1 MTPLSQRDPRWK
13 DIKLGT
19 GATTISSHGCL
30 ITCLAML
37 AGTTPDVVNEEL
49 KRVGG
54 YQNGNLVI
62 WSALDRTNL
71 GLRFIERSRV
81 YNNEKVS
88 NNLPCIV
95 EVDGSRIGAK
105 QHFVLYIGNKR
116 MIDPWFGRETDTS
129 YYPAV
134 GYAIVKVDIIPQE
147 PIAPPMDDIR
157 LTILEANNI
166 KTEGQLREVL
176 GAWNDYTPL
185 KNDLANARKEVEKL
199 TQVENKYEELKKIHE
214 SVKDDF
220 EKDLAEVEEKNR
232 IYREF
237 LVRLAKKVGSTQNIE
252 DVEAKIGTLVKDSQE
267 LKEIRDDRPLVKHP
281 FEGIGDKINSIL
293 ELVIKRLKDEKK
305 K

>member
-1 MTPLSQRDPRWK
+1 MIPLSQRDPRWK

-30 ITCLAML
+30 ITCLSML

-116 MIDPWFGRETDTS
+116 MIDPWFGREADTS
-129 YYPAV
+129 YYPAI
-134 GYAIVKVDIIPQE
+134 GYAIVKVDIIPPE

-185 KNDLANARKEVEKL
+185 KNDLANARKEIERL
-199 TQVENKYEELKKIHE
+199 TITENKYEELKKIHE

-267 LKEIRDDRPLVKHP
+267 LKEIQDDRPLVKHP

-293 ELVIKRLKDEKK
+293 ELVIKRLKNEKK

>member
-19 GATTISSHGCL
+19 GSTSIGGEGCL
-30 ITCLAML
+30 ITCLAMF

-129 YYPAV
+129 YYPAI

-176 GAWNDYTPL
+176 GAWNDYAPL
-185 KNDLANARKEVEKL
+185 KTDLDNARKEIEKL
-199 TQVENKYEELKKIHE
+199 TQIENKYEELKKIHE

-267 LKEIRDDRPLVKHP
+267 LKEIQDDRPLVKHP
-281 FEGIGDKINSIL
+281 FEGIGERLRTIFDLI
-293 ELVIKRLKDEKK
+293 IKWLKK
-305 K
+305 KAR

>member
-19 GATTISSHGCL
+19 GSTTISSHGCL

-62 WSALDRTNL
+62 WSALDKTNL

-147 PIAPPMDDIR
+147 PTAPPMDDIR

-176 GAWNDYTPL
+176 GAWNDFEPL
-185 KNDLANARKEVEKL
+185 KTDLANARKEIEKL
-199 TQVENKYEELKKIHE
+199 TIIENKYEELKKIHE
-214 SVKDDF
+214 SVKNDF
-220 EKDLAEVEEKNR
+220 DKDLAEVEKKNR

-237 LVRLAKKVGSTQNIE
+237 LVRLAKEVGSTQNIE
-252 DVEAKIGTLVKDSQE
+252 DVEAKVSTLVKDSQE
-267 LKEIRDDRPLVKHP
+267 LKEIQDDRPLVKHP
-281 FEGIGDKINSIL
+281 FEGIGERLRTIFDLI
-293 ELVIKRLKDEKK
+293 IKWMKK
-305 K
+305 NVK

>member
-19 GATTISSHGCL
+19 GSTTISSHGCL

-134 GYAIVKVDIIPQE
+134 GYAIVKVDIIPPE

-185 KNDLANARKEVEKL
+185 KNDLANARKEIEKL

-267 LKEIRDDRPLVKHP
+267 LKEIQDDRPLVKHP
-281 FEGIGDKINSIL
+281 FEGIGERLRTIFDLI
-293 ELVIKRLKDEKK
+293 IKWLKK
-305 K
+305 KAR

>member
-81 YNNEKVS
+81 YNNEKVL

-105 QHFVLYIGNKR
+105 QHFVVYIGNKR
-116 MIDPWFGRETDTS
+116 MIDPWTGVEKDTS

-185 KNDLANARKEVEKL
+185 KNDLANARKEIERL

>member
-30 ITCLAML
+30 ITCLSML

-134 GYAIVKVDIIPQE
+134 GYAIVKVDIIPPE

-185 KNDLANARKEVEKL
+185 KNDLANARKEIERL

-252 DVEAKIGTLVKDSQE
+252 DVEAKVSTLVKDSQE
-267 LKEIRDDRPLVKHP
+267 LKEIHDDRPLVKHP
-281 FEGIGDKINSIL
+281 FEGIGERLRTIFDLI
-293 ELVIKRLKDEKK
+293 IKRLKDEKK

>member
-1 MTPLSQRDPRWK
+1 MTFAEFIKRFTGVGVDWDGFYGAQCVDLVRLYLHEVWDKPQFPSVVGAK
-13 DIKLGT
+13 DIYDKIGSDYERT
-19 GATTISSHGCL
+19 DYSQGRVPQYG
-30 ITCLAML
+30 
-37 AGTTPDVVNEEL
+37 DVVVWDGRL
-49 KRVGG
+49 GGG
-54 YQNGNLVI
+54 YGHVGI
-62 WSALDRTNL
+62 
-71 GLRFIERSRV
+71 F
-81 YNNEKVS
+81 
-88 NNLPCIV
+88 V
-95 EVDGSRIGAK
+95 E
-105 QHFVLYIGNKR
+105 GNKDNFR
-116 MIDPWFGRETDTS
+116 SFDQNWPTGSPSSVVNHPS
-129 YYPAV
+129 YYAV
-134 GYAIVKVDIIPQE
+134 RGWFKPKVVQSSPE

-185 KNDLANARKEVEKL
+185 KNDLANARKEIEKL

-267 LKEIRDDRPLVKHP
+267 LKEIQDDRPLVKHP

>member
-1 MTPLSQRDPRWK
+1 MIPLSQRDPRWK

-19 GATTISSHGCL
+19 GSTSIGGEGCL

-37 AGTTPDVVNEEL
+37 ASTTPDVVNEEL

-71 GLRFIERSRV
+71 GFQFIERSKV

-116 MIDPWFGRETDTS
+116 MIDPWTGVDKDTS

-176 GAWNDYTPL
+176 GAWNDYAPL
-185 KNDLANARKEVEKL
+185 KTDLDNARKEIERL
-199 TQVENKYEELKKIHE
+199 TQIETKYEELKKIHE

-220 EKDLAEVEEKNR
+220 EKELSEVEEKNKL
-232 IYREF
+232 YREF

-252 DVEAKIGTLVKDSQE
+252 DVEAKVSTLVKDSQE
-267 LKEIRDDRPLVKHP
+267 LKEIQDDPPLVRHP
-281 FEGIGDKINSIL
+281 FEGIGERLRTIFDLI
-293 ELVIKRLKDEKK
+293 IKWLKK
-305 K
+305 KAR

>member
-1 MTPLSQRDPRWK
+1 
-13 DIKLGT
+13 
-19 GATTISSHGCL
+19 
-30 ITCLAML
+30 ML

-62 WSALDRTNL
+62 WSALDKTNL

-116 MIDPWFGRETDTS
+116 MIDPWLGRETDTS

-185 KNDLANARKEVEKL
+185 KNDLANARKEIEKL
-199 TQVENKYEELKKIHE
+199 SQVENKYEELKKIHE

-252 DVEAKIGTLVKDSQE
+252 DVEAKVGTLVKDSQE
-267 LKEIRDDRPLVKHP
+267 LKEIQDNRPLTKHP
-281 FEGIGDKINSIL
+281 FEGIGERLRTIFDLI
-293 ELVIKRLKDEKK
+293 IKWLKK
-305 K
+305 KAR